1 MSANDINLEF
11 LQQKEE
17 YKREFAIES
26 LANLVYE
33 IEDSGVYLESE
44 EFRKTFVRLE
54 MIKDMFINL

>member
-1 MSANDINLEF
+1 MSANDVNLEF

-44 EFRKTFVRLE
+44 EFRKTFVKLE

>member
-1 MSANDINLEF
+1 MSTNDIKLEF
-11 LQQKEE
+11 LQQKDE
-17 YKREFAIES
+17 YKGEFAIES

>member
-1 MSANDINLEF
+1 MSKNDANLEF
-11 LQQKEE
+11 LQQKDE
-17 YKREFAIES
+17 YKREFAIEC

-44 EFRKTFVRLE
+44 EFRKTFVKLE

>member
-1 MSANDINLEF
+1 MSANDINLDF
-11 LQQKEE
+11 LEKKEE

-33 IEDSGVYLESE
+33 IEDSGIYLESE
-44 EFRKTFVRLE
+44 EFRKTFVKLE

>member
-11 LQQKEE
+11 LQQKDE

-54 MIKDMFINL
+54 MIKDMSINL

>member
-1 MSANDINLEF
+1 MSKNDINLDF
-11 LQQKEE
+11 LQKKDE
-17 YKREFAIES
+17 YRKEFAIEC

-44 EFRKTFVRLE
+44 EFRKTFVKLE

>member
-1 MSANDINLEF
+1 MSKNDINFDF
-11 LQQKEE
+11 LQQKDE
-17 YKREFAIES
+17 YKKEFAIQS

-44 EFRKTFVRLE
+44 EFRKTFVKLE

>member
-1 MSANDINLEF
+1 MSANDIKLEF
-11 LQQKEE
+11 LQQKDE
-17 YKREFAIES
+17 YKRDFAIEC

-44 EFRKTFVRLE
+44 EFRKTFVKLE

>member
-1 MSANDINLEF
+1 MSKNDANLEF
-11 LQQKEE
+11 LQQKDE
-17 YKREFAIES
+17 YKKEFAIEC

-44 EFRKTFVRLE
+44 EFRKTFVKLE

>member
-1 MSANDINLEF
+1 MSKNDIDLEY
-11 LQQKEE
+11 LKKKDE

-33 IEDSGVYLESE
+33 IEDSGIYLESE
-44 EFRKTFVRLE
+44 EFRKTFVKLE

>member
-1 MSANDINLEF
+1 MSANDVNLDF
-11 LQQKEE
+11 LQQKDE

-44 EFRKTFVRLE
+44 EFRKTFVKLE

>member
-1 MSANDINLEF
+1 MSANDINFEF
-11 LQQKEE
+11 LQQKDE
-17 YKREFAIES
+17 YKRDFAIES

-44 EFRKTFVRLE
+44 EFRKTFVKLE

>member
-1 MSANDINLEF
+1 MSKNDINFDF
-11 LQQKEE
+11 LQQKDE
-17 YKREFAIES
+17 YKRDFAIES

-44 EFRKTFVRLE
+44 EFRKTFVKLE

>member
-1 MSANDINLEF
+1 MSKNDINFDF
-11 LQQKEE
+11 LQQKDE
-17 YKREFAIES
+17 YKKEFAIES

-44 EFRKTFVRLE
+44 EFRKTFVKLE

>member
-1 MSANDINLEF
+1 MSKNDIDLDF
-11 LQQKEE
+11 LQQKDE
-17 YKREFAIES
+17 YRKEFAIEC

-44 EFRKTFVRLE
+44 EFRKTFVKLE

>member
-1 MSANDINLEF
+1 MSKNDTNLDF
-11 LQQKEE
+11 LQQKDE

-33 IEDSGVYLESE
+33 IEDSGIYLESE
-44 EFRKTFVRLE
+44 EFRKTFVKLE

>member
-1 MSANDINLEF
+1 MSKNDINFDF
-11 LQQKEE
+11 LQQKDE
-17 YKREFAIES
+17 YKKEFAIES

-44 EFRKTFVRLE
+44 EFKKTFVKLE

>member
-1 MSANDINLEF
+1 MSANDINFEF
-11 LQQKEE
+11 LQQKDE
-17 YKREFAIES
+17 YKKEFAIES

-44 EFRKTFVRLE
+44 EFRKTFVKLE

>member
-1 MSANDINLEF
+1 MSANDIKLEF

-17 YKREFAIES
+17 YRKEFAIES

-44 EFRKTFVRLE
+44 EFRKTFVKLE

>member
-1 MSANDINLEF
+1 MSANDSKLEF

-17 YKREFAIES
+17 YKRDFAIES

-44 EFRKTFVRLE
+44 EFRKTFVKLE